1 MFLLWNFFFKLTL
14 QKNNWAAFEG
24 LDKEENWKTDSIYD
38 TQFTILENLS
48 IFKFVKLKRV
58 VFWSVLCKICNSF
71 VF

>member
-38 TQFTILENLS
+38 TQFTILENL
-48 IFKFVKLKRV
+48 
-58 VFWSVLCKICNSF
+58 
-71 VF
+71 